1 MTGNVK
7 VAISSDFLTAFARLP
22 RPIQGKVTVF
32 INKFRNN
39 PTSPGINYEKI
50 SKGVDKKIYSVRIDD
65 TYRGIVARE
74 QDTGVYL
81 LLWVDHHDEA
91 YDWASRKRCEVNPK
105 TGAVQIFDVQTVA
118 EEIAVPAEESLF
130 KAVTDEQ
137 LLEIGVPEEQLG
149 FVHAFTNKDAFYSAC
164 DAMPQDAFEY
174 LSWIVEGIPV
184 DEVLDYAKEERGG
197 KDTNG
202 SISEALELPL
212 SLKSFV
218 VVEGEDELHRIMAE
232 PLEKWRVF
240 LHPTQRKIVNRN
252 YSGPARVLGG
262 AGTGKTVVA
271 MHRAKHLASQ
281 LSGNGRI
288 LFTTFTANL
297 ASDIRENLRKIC
309 TLEELRR
316 IEVIHLDAWVNQFL
330 RESGFSA
337 QIDYDNISSLWEKAV
352 LMANVDLP
360 FDVGFYE
367 EEWNRV
373 VVSQEALSLEKYIKA
388 SRNGRGTRLDR
399 KKRMLVW
406 KVLDAYQ
413 NLMKENQIRDINMAM
428 YESRKLL
435 EGAGSRP
442 RYAHIIVDEAQDFS
456 DNAYRLLRAMAGEE
470 HQNDMFIVGD
480 SHQRIYRNR
489 PALSKCGV
497 NVRGRSSILRINYR
511 TTEEIRRYA
520 FALLNGI
527 SFDDLD
533 DGADPGD
540 RCQSLTHGLKPV
552 VKAFSDAGEE
562 LTFILE
568 EIRKLKDAGVALSN
582 ICLVARTKRLVDDYI
597 AQITRAGLRAY
608 EIKRS
613 KTEDRSLD
621 GVRVATMH
629 RVKGLEFQ
637 YVFIAAV
644 NNRVIPLPSA
654 INRTDKISEKE
665 SLTSEKCLLYVALT
679 RAQKGAYITSYGRKS
694 EFLPS

>member
-1 MTGNVK
+1 MTGLEELELMADNVK

-22 RPIQGKVTVF
+22 RAIQGKVTEF
-32 INKFRNN
+32 INKFRND

-65 TYRGIVARE
+65 TYRGIVVRE

-91 YDWASRKRCEVNPK
+91 YDWAARKRCEVNPK
-105 TGAVQIFDVQTVA
+105 TGAVQIFDVQTVT
-118 EEIAVPAEESLF
+118 EEVSVPADASLF
-130 KAVTDEQ
+130 KEATNEQ
-137 LLEIGVPEEQLG
+137 LLELGVPEEQLG
-149 FVHAFTNKDAFYSAC
+149 FVQAFTDKTAFYSAS

-197 KDTNG
+197 KDVHG

-240 LHPTQRKIVNRN
+240 LHPTQRKIVNRD

-271 MHRAKHLASQ
+271 MHRAKHLAAQ

-360 FDVGFYE
+360 FDAGFYE

-373 VVSQEALSLEKYIKA
+373 VVSQEALSLEK
-388 SRNGRGTRLDR
+388 
-399 KKRMLVW
+399 
-406 KVLDAYQ
+406 
-413 NLMKENQIRDINMAM
+413 
-428 YESRKLL
+428 
-435 EGAGSRP
+435 
-442 RYAHIIVDEAQDFS
+442 
-456 DNAYRLLRAMAGEE
+456 
-470 HQNDMFIVGD
+470 
-480 SHQRIYRNR
+480 
-489 PALSKCGV
+489 
-497 NVRGRSSILRINYR
+497 
-511 TTEEIRRYA
+511 
-520 FALLNGI
+520 
-527 SFDDLD
+527 
-533 DGADPGD
+533 
-540 RCQSLTHGLKPV
+540 
-552 VKAFSDAGEE
+552 
-562 LTFILE
+562 
-568 EIRKLKDAGVALSN
+568 
-582 ICLVARTKRLVDDYI
+582 
-597 AQITRAGLRAY
+597 
-608 EIKRS
+608 
-613 KTEDRSLD
+613 
-621 GVRVATMH
+621 
-629 RVKGLEFQ
+629 
-637 YVFIAAV
+637 
-644 NNRVIPLPSA
+644 
-654 INRTDKISEKE
+654 
-665 SLTSEKCLLYVALT
+665 
-679 RAQKGAYITSYGRKS
+679 
-694 EFLPS
+694 